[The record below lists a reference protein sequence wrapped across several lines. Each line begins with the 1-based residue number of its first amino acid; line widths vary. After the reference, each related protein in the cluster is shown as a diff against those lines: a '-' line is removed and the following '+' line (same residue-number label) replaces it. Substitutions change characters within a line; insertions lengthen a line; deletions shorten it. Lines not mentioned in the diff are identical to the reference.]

1 MLETFKDY
9 IYRNLCAGAP
19 EWVADCCTALAVGLL
34 AVITY
39 YIAKRLLLI
48 VEKIVARSETEW
60 DDDIINARMLAAL
73 SQLAP
78 ALTVRYLLP
87 RLFEGAHHWLAVLT
101 SLYIVVA
108 VVRIFTIFLTN
119 LYYGLARRDSTSPYA
134 VNGIFQ
140 MLKLIAIGLGIIV
153 GLSLVINREP
163 GAILAALGASAAVL
177 MLVFRDTIL
186 GLVASIQLTANKM
199 LHRGDWI
206 EVPKHGAN
214 GEVIEVSLTTVKV
227 RNWDNSVSTI
237 PPYSLVSESFRNY
250 QAMRNSG
257 GRRVERA
264 LLIDITSIDTMSA
277 DTIATLR
284 ADGTLDGV
292 EASEGDVNITVLRR
306 WITHRLA
313 TDPRVNTDMLLM
325 VRQLAPTP
333 TGLPLELYFFT
344 RTTAWVEYENIQS
357 DIFDRIHAAVGAFGL
372 RLYQQPSGS
381 DLSGLRR

>member
-9 IYRNLCAGAP
+9 IYKNLCAGAP
-19 EWVADCCTALAVGLL
+19 EWVADCYTALAVGLL

-264 LLIDITSIDTMSA
+264 LLIDITSIGTMSA

-292 EASEGDVNITVLRR
+292 EASEGDFNLTVLRR

-344 RTTAWVEYENIQS
+344 CTTAWVEYENIQS

-381 DLSGLRR
+381 DLSGLRH